1 MKTKYQKNRTQ
12 EHADLWKDFIDIV
25 YALPHAKALE
35 IMKIANQLN
44 DAYHDDKLDA
54 FNRGL
59 EAAKEIYRD

>member
-25 YALPHAKALE
+25 YALPLDKALE
-35 IMKIANQLN
+35 IMKIANKLN
-44 DAYHDDKLDA
+44 DAYYDDKLDA
-54 FNRGL
+54 FNREL